1 LSRAGFDAFCE
12 ARCRKFYQEKLGRPS
27 LAPGTYSPLAADR
40 VLRGDRERTGIAWRV
55 ADSLCLRRAI
65 LKSMTLQDSTPR
77 VGNDPKSVVI
87 HLTTGTGME
96 IEWKDGHRSVY
107 TFAFLR
113 DACPCALCEEER
125 TKTGR
130 KAGEAA
136 KLAPGA
142 LPMFKPAMKALSAE
156 AVGKYALKFS
166 WNDKHD
172 LGIYS
177 WFYLR
182 EVCPCGECARTRTR
196 V

>member
-1 LSRAGFDAFCE
+1 MSRPILSWRTGFSLSISSELTYSFSPSDPGASGAGDGYLANANYAPGFNSSRAGPVRA
-12 ARCRKFYQEKLGRPS
+12 
-27 LAPGTYSPLAADR
+27 T
-40 VLRGDRERTGIAWRV
+40 
-55 ADSLCLRRAI
+55 RAI
-65 LKSMTLQDSTPR
+65 LKFMALPNFTPR

-125 TKTGR
+125 GKSGR
-130 KAGEAA
+130 KAGEKP
-136 KLAPGA
+136 KLEPGA
-142 LPMFKPAMKALSAE
+142 LPMFKPAVKALSAS
-156 AVGKYALKFS
+156 AVGKYALRFS

-182 EVCPCGECARTRTR
+182 EVCPCAECAAARK
-196 V
+196 

>member
-1 LSRAGFDAFCE
+1 MALPD
-12 ARCRKFYQEKLGRPS
+12 L
-27 LAPGTYSPLAADR
+27 
-40 VLRGDRERTGIAWRV
+40 
-55 ADSLCLRRAI
+55 
-65 LKSMTLQDSTPR
+65 TPR
-77 VGNDPKSVVI
+77 IGNDPKSVVI

-107 TFAFLR
+107 TFAYLR
-113 DACPCALCEEER
+113 DACPCALCGDER
-125 TKTGR
+125 SKSGR

-142 LPMFKPAMKALSAE
+142 LPMFKPAVKALSAE

-166 WNDKHD
+166 FNDKHD

-182 EVCPCGECARTRTR
+182 EYCPCAECVAARTTGAS
-196 V
+196 

>member
-1 LSRAGFDAFCE
+1 MFLSNNSSSVDG
-12 ARCRKFYQEKLGRPS
+12 ARPHACP
-27 LAPGTYSPLAADR
+27 
-40 VLRGDRERTGIAWRV
+40 
-55 ADSLCLRRAI
+55 RAI
-65 LKSMTLQDSTPR
+65 LKFMALPDFTPR

-113 DACPCALCEEER
+113 DACPCALCSDER
-125 TKTGR
+125 MKAGR
-130 KAGEAA
+130 KAGEAV

-142 LPMFKPAMKALSAE
+142 LPMFKPAVKAVSAE
-156 AVGKYALKFS
+156 AVGKYALRFA

-182 EVCPCGECARTRTR
+182 EVCPCPECAAARK
-196 V
+196 